1 MASLIPSGSASGT
14 GSVTLTVPTTNSN
27 QTATLPDAT
36 GTVMVSGNMPAF
48 CATMTASQS
57 VSSGTFTAI
66 QFNSV
71 SGGAGFDTASAFN
84 TSTYRFTPQVA
95 GYYSVSANLNGPA
108 SSVGYISSFV
118 FKNGSVF
125 ENLGQLPNFTGGAC
139 TNGNIIMY
147 LNGSSDFIQIY
158 VYQTTGTSALIYS
171 GNLNG
176 SYFSASLLR
185 AA

>member
-1 MASLIPSGSASGT
+1 MANVAISGDTSGA
-14 GSVTLTVPTTNSN
+14 VTLTVPSTVGT
-27 QTATLPDAT
+27 QTVTFPAAT
-36 GTVMVSGNMPAF
+36 GTAMVSGNMPAF
-48 CATMTASQS
+48 CATMTTTQS

-95 GYYSVSANLNGPA
+95 GYYSVSANLNGP
-108 SSVGYISSFV
+108 SSAVGYISTFIY
-118 FKNGSVF
+118 KNGSIF
-125 ENLGQLPNFTGGAC
+125 ENLGQLPNFTGGSC
-139 TNGNIIMY
+139 TNGNIVMY

-158 VYQTTGTSALIYS
+158 VYQTTGGAANIYS

-176 SYFSASLLR
+176 SYFSASLVR
-185 AA
+185 SA

>member
-1 MASLIPSGSASGT
+1 MSSIVLNGDTS
-14 GSVTLTVPTTNSN
+14 GSVTLSPPAVAGTQTV
-27 QTATLPDAT
+27 TLPAAS
-36 GTVMVSGNMPAF
+36 GVLQVSGNMPAF

-57 VSSGTFTAI
+57 VSNATFTAI

-108 SSVGYISSFV
+108 SAVGYISSFIY
-118 FKNGSVF
+118 KNGSVF
-125 ENLGQLPNFTGGAC
+125 ENLGQLPNFTGGSC
-139 TNGNIIMY
+139 TNGNIVMY

-176 SYFSASLLR
+176 SYFSASLVR